1 VLDVHADKLAQL
13 PSCASN
19 MLQQRL
25 TTVVCGAEAYDV
37 LSDPNKRAVYDR
49 YGEGKGG
56 LSVHEGRSAFS

>member
-1 VLDVHADKLAQL
+1 
-13 PSCASN
+13 